1 VHGCRWTN
9 LPTKVN
15 HVSDLYALNPTLLVP
30 VTGLFNDVLDCSLFA
45 IKDTDA
51 QVNFLAC
58 RLESYL
64 LQILRVIAEPFTSEV
79 LQLLLASP
87 AAATFQHGIL
97 TQLACKESTITLL
110 RSLQYGSKFG
120 LRPLFA
126 YQDQTRG

>member
-1 VHGCRWTN
+1 MLHGCGRSFR
-9 LPTKVN
+9 PTYAH
-15 HVSDLYALNPTLLVP
+15 HVTEFPTFNRTLLAP
-30 VTGLFNDVLDCSLFA
+30 VTGPFNDVLDRSLSA

-64 LQILRVIAEPFTSEV
+64 LQIVRVVAEPFLYEV

-97 TQLACKESTITLL
+97 TQLA
-110 RSLQYGSKFG
+110 
-120 LRPLFA
+120 
-126 YQDQTRG
+126 